1 MGSKYSISRET
12 NKKIIKFLKLNNSN
26 LALLRDDDIEII
38 SHQNL
43 ESLFI
48 IDSDINNNDLIQT
61 KNGNLVLCSRYKIIV
76 ISLLENNT
84 YNFKQTIMNNK
95 KPIGYKI
102 LEIKDDLFCFEEEA
116 NIHIYHYNSNN
127 EYTHSTN
134 VLFHSFCYSPIYLDT
149 NELIYISNNK
159 ITFLNLET
167 WNNEYIED
175 ILSLSYSFCDDII
188 CKLNNNKILVA
199 DNNYFYVVDI
209 LNHNIISKI
218 EYENNNINTN
228 NYIVIKGLKSDEK
241 GNIMML
247 KGKNHSL
254 KICKGGLL
262 SSLKVKDIFSIYKYN
277 NLNFEKI
284 YEMSEKGF
292 RIHRFIKNSD
302 NEIIFDLT
310 ENESHYIKVLN
321 INL

>member
-1 MGSKYSISRET
+1 MGSKYSTSRET
-12 NKKIIKFLKLNNSN
+12 NKKIIKFVKLNNSN

-48 IDSDINNNDLIQT
+48 IDTDFNNNDLIQT

-84 YNFKQTIMNNK
+84 YNIKQTIMNNK
-95 KPIGYKI
+95 KHIGYKI
-102 LEIKDDLFCFEEEA
+102 LEIKDDLFCFEEET

-134 VLFHSFCYSPIYLDT
+134 VVFHSFFYSPIYFDT

-167 WNNEYIED
+167 WNNDYIQD
-175 ILSLSYSFCDDII
+175 ILSLFYNYKEDII
-188 CKLNNNKILVA
+188 CKLNNNKMLVA
-199 DNNYFYVVDI
+199 DNNYFYVIDI
-209 LNHNIISKI
+209 LNHNIVSKI
-218 EYENNNINTN
+218 LHENNNINN
-228 NYIVIKGLKSDEK
+228 NYIVLKKLKSDEE

-247 KGKNHSL
+247 KCKNPSI
-254 KICKGGLL
+254 KICVNDFLT
-262 SSLKVKDIFSIYKYN
+262 SLKVKDIFSIYKYN
-277 NLNFEKI
+277 NLNFEKS
-284 YEMSEKGF
+284 YEMNEKEF
-292 RIHRFIKNSD
+292 RIQRFIKNSD

-310 ENESHYIKVLN
+310 ENETHYIKTLN

>member
-1 MGSKYSISRET
+1 MGSKYSTSRET

-48 IDSDINNNDLIQT
+48 IDTDFNNNDLIQT

-84 YNFKQTIMNNK
+84 YNIKQTIMNNK

-102 LEIKDDLFCFEEEA
+102 LEIKDDLFCFEEET
-116 NIHIYHYNSNN
+116 NIYIYHYNSNN

-134 VLFHSFCYSPIYLDT
+134 VVFHSFFYSPIYFDT

-167 WNNEYIED
+167 WNNEYIQD

-218 EYENNNINTN
+218 LYENINTN
-228 NYIVIKGLKSDEK
+228 YYIVLKGLKSDEK

-247 KGKNHSL
+247 KGKNPGL
-254 KICKGGLL
+254 RICKGGFLT
-262 SSLKVKDIFSIYKYN
+262 SLKVKDIFSIYKYN
-277 NLNFEKI
+277 NLNFEKS
-284 YEMSEKGF
+284 YEMNEKEF
-292 RIHRFIKNSD
+292 RIQRFIKNS
-302 NEIIFDLT
+302 NNKFIFDLT
-310 ENESHYIKVLN
+310 ENEINYIKALN